1 MPARLIFRCQFCGE
15 QPGEQTRRSLQAQLL
30 DLEWGQFT
38 DAPPGQWLL
47 WAGKGPYGETRYA
60 CAEHRIALRD
70 FIRKHYGSLGWH
82 PHARVLGDVP
92 PEMRREL
99 QGGPALKRERTP
111 HQRRLRRNSGFVM

>member
-1 MPARLIFRCQFCGE
+1 MAARLIFRCQVCGC
-15 QPGEQTRRSLQAQLL
+15 QPNEETRQSLESQLL

-38 DAPPGQWLL
+38 DAQPDQWLL
-47 WAGKGPYGETRYA
+47 WAGKGPYGQTRYA
-60 CAEHRIALRD
+60 CAAHRIALRD

-92 PEMRREL
+92 PETRREL
-99 QGGPALKRERTP
+99 DGGPAPKRVRTP